1 LEIKIERDELTKR
14 EEREQQ
20 MVAKKLRRG
29 GEDGMEGFF
38 VFFK

>member
-1 LEIKIERDELTKR
+1 VKIERDELTNR
-14 EEREQQ
+14 ERERKHQ